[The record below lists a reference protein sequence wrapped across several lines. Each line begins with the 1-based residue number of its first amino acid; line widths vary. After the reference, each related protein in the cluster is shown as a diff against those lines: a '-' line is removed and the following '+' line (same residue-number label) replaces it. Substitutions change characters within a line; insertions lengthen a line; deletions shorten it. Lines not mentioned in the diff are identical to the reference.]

1 MSAHPEASP
10 QHPPARAGR
19 GLTRRRVWL
28 ALAASVVLNL
38 LIALLGPGRTLDPS
52 LYYTGDQAR
61 AFLAG
66 LGAAGAHRY
75 LTSEA
80 LDVLFTGC
88 YTYLFYAGLARLY
101 PRGRGLAFVPGLF
114 DNIENAGIMAALA
127 TPGHPHAYLDW
138 LGIATCLK
146 WVSFTAVAGTIALRA
161 AFRPASAG

>member
-61 AFLAG
+61 AFLAD
-66 LGAAGAHRY
+66 AQER
-75 LTSEA
+75 
-80 LDVLFTGC
+80 FT
-88 YTYLFYAGLARLY
+88 LAVGLALW
-101 PRGRGLAFVPGLF
+101 RGTATEIWESPSHVYTGYKRNRWPSYWRAYARQRRRGLFASDVDDEQFFSTVALHPLASPISLGTVLCPVFRLDDCLIVVQGGVGL
-114 DNIENAGIMAALA
+114 
-127 TPGHPHAYLDW
+127 
-138 LGIATCLK
+138 
-146 WVSFTAVAGTIALRA
+146 
-161 AFRPASAG
+161 PA